1 MNYQLYLFSCL
12 VKLYDKKFESLEYDL
27 QYDLLPS
34 MYAKFQESPQFLD
47 SNIGEYEAII
57 AYITKRY
64 FLVKEEQ
71 EPDHTTAIVMT
82 RELCLAN
89 GDYERRDHPLLS
101 YDTVDS
107 FLSKGSVAQMDILQ
121 RAAIDFNKKHANQNW
136 EKKDFDETVLEWME
150 KNLYKY

>member
-34 MYAKFQESPQFLD
+34 MYAKFQESPQFLN

-57 AYITKRY
+57 AYMKEI
-64 FLVKEEQ
+64 FPVKEEQ
-71 EPDHTTAIVMT
+71 EPDHTTAVVIS
-82 RELCLAN
+82 RELFLCDN
-89 GDYERRDHPLLS
+89 QRHSHPVLS
-101 YDTVDS
+101 YDTVDT
-107 FLSKGSVAQMDILQ
+107 FLRKGSVEQMDILQ